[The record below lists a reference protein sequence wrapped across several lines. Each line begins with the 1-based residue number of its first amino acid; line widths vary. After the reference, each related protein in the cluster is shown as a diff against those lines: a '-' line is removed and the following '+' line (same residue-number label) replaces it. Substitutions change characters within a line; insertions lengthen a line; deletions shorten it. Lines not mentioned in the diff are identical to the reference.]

1 MKRLITYVYF
11 ILSFVSQIV
20 SALLLGLAATPAV
33 LIVRWSLT
41 QAATITNPVLA
52 ALLIGLSIGL
62 GYIIFGNLFLILVVI
77 TRYLLRLKNL
87 EKAGNFYALSAA
99 RTAAYNFL
107 LNISRHVF
115 LNVVRGT
122 PFIIWFYRALG
133 AKIGKNTFILST
145 RLYDL
150 DMIEIGDD
158 CVIGGNVAINAHTVE
173 GSRGVMHAVKIG
185 NRVSIG
191 ADTMVLPGVEM
202 EDDVNVGASSLIPKH
217 SRLEKGHKYG
227 GVPIRPLD

>member
-1 MKRLITYVYF
+1 MKKIITIIYYV
-11 ILSFVSQIV
+11 LSFVSQLV
-20 SALLLGLAATPAV
+20 SAVLLGLAATPAV
-33 LIVRWSLT
+33 LIVRWSLQ
-41 QAATITNPVLA
+41 QAAGISNPLLA
-52 ALLIGLSIGL
+52 ALLIGLSLGL
-62 GYIIFGNLFLILVVI
+62 GYMIFGNLFLILVVI
-77 TRYLLRLKNL
+77 TRYLLQLKNL
-87 EKAGNFYALSAA
+87 EKVGDFYALSAA

-122 PFIIWFYRALG
+122 PLIIWFYRALG
-133 AKIGKNTFILST
+133 AKIGRNTFILST

-150 DMIEIGDD
+150 DMLVIGDD

-173 GSRGVMHAVKIG
+173 GNRGVLHGVKIG

-191 ADTMVLPGVEM
+191 ADTMVLPGVVM

-217 SRLEKGHKYG
+217 SHLEAGHKYG
-227 GVPIRPLD
+227 GVPIRKLD